1 MLLEKVEK
9 LFVYTFTLSV
19 FVVVAAVVV
28 AVVSRTFTVKVHP
41 TWKNKHFKLANNWKK
56 IEKRRKLR
64 ALHKI

>member
-28 AVVSRTFTVKVHP
+28 KLLLLLLSVVLSPSKCTLLEKINTSNSQTTEK
-41 TWKNKHFKLANNWKK
+41 KLKK
-56 IEKRRKLR
+56 DES
-64 ALHKI
+64 